1 MFGEIPKLPNLAPIS
16 LIMSSSVRRGFTFS
30 FGLFQNFYE
39 LGFLGDSSA
48 SNISWIGTTA
58 SYMLIVTGVV
68 SGPLF
73 DLGHYRTMLFGG
85 AAMSCF
91 GIFMLSL
98 STQYY
103 QIMLTQGICMGL
115 GCGVL
120 YIPGLA
126 LVSRSFTARRAVAMG
141 LVTCGAPVG

>member
-1 MFGEIPKLPNLAPIS
+1 M
-16 LIMSSSVRRGFTFS
+16 
-30 FGLFQNFYE
+30 
-39 LGFLGDSSA
+39 
-48 SNISWIGTTA
+48 A
-58 SYMLIVTGVV
+58 SYLLIVTGVV

-85 AAMSCF
+85 ATVCCI

-103 QIMLTQGICMGL
+103 QIMLTQGICMGM

-120 YIPGLA
+120 YIPGIA
-126 LVSRSFTARRAVAMG
+126 LVSRSFRKHRAIALG
-141 LVTCGAPVG
+141 LVTCGAPVGGLKYSSSFPRI